1 MILIATTPQLL
12 GKIRRFPRSIRDEFG
27 RGPDSFTNLS
37 VYAFGLSA
45 IWIPVN
51 TVLLQFRVLDIAD
64 EDQKNGMLGA
74 IALVGLVVAAFSQPL
89 MGAISDRTNSRWGK
103 RVPYIVLGNLG
114 LIAVVPLLG
123 MADSFLALMLVIAAI
138 QLFIHVSQGPANAL
152 LIDHIPSDKRG
163 AGAGALNLA
172 RVVGGGFITVVVMLL
187 MSRSGTGD
195 GPSGWYWASIGLVI
209 AVLAFTTFWTFGSLR
224 PRNGRTDLSE
234 PKNAEPVPRVV
245 DAPGES
251 QAASHDM
258 KGYYWFLAA
267 MAMIVGALTAM
278 QIFALFF
285 IRDKV
290 GLDNPAAGAAA
301 LALMIALGAAIAVY
315 PAGKISDRFGRMPV
329 LYGSSIVIAVAAGL
343 LLFVSA
349 IVPLVVLGLFIGIG
363 AAMFLS
369 GGWALITELVPR
381 KNAGRS
387 LGLTAFSTL
396 AGTGLARLS
405 GFGIDALNRQ
415 SENLG
420 YDALIIGIVAMLVLS
435 IYPLRQ
441 AGIGLTRARAGLS

>member
-1 MILIATTPQLL
+1 
-12 GKIRRFPRSIRDEFG
+12 
-27 RGPDSFTNLS
+27 
-37 VYAFGLSA
+37 
-45 IWIPVN
+45 
-51 TVLLQFRVLDIAD
+51 
-64 EDQKNGMLGA
+64 
-74 IALVGLVVAAFSQPL
+74 
-89 MGAISDRTNSRWGK
+89 
-103 RVPYIVLGNLG
+103 
-114 LIAVVPLLG
+114 
-123 MADSFLALMLVIAAI
+123 
-138 QLFIHVSQGPANAL
+138 
-152 LIDHIPSDKRG
+152 
-163 AGAGALNLA
+163 
-172 RVVGGGFITVVVMLL
+172 MLL
-187 MSRSGTGD
+187 MSRSGTGV
-195 GPSGWYWASIGLVI
+195 GASGWYWSSIGLVI
-209 AVLAFTTFWTFGSLR
+209 SILVFTTLWTFGSLR
-224 PRNGRTDLSE
+224 PRERRTELGEPDSAASE
-234 PKNAEPVPRVV
+234 TDAADAE
-245 DAPGES
+245 DES
-251 QAASHDM
+251 QTASHDM
-258 KGYYWFLAA
+258 KGYYWFLIA

>member
-1 MILIATTPQLL
+1 MNLISESPRLFS
-12 GKIRRFPRSIRDEFG
+12 KVRRFPRSVRDEYG

-89 MGAISDRTNSRWGK
+89 MGAISDKMNSRWGK

-123 MADSFLALMLVIAAI
+123 VADSFLALLMVIAVI

-152 LIDHIPSDKRG
+152 LIDHVPSDKRG
-163 AGAGALNLA
+163 AGAGVLNLA
-172 RVVGGGFITVVVMLL
+172 RVVGGGLITVLVMLL

-209 AVLAFTTFWTFGSLR
+209 AVLAITTFWTFGSLR
-224 PRNGRTDLSE
+224 PRPRWVGLDKPENMDPVTLDADASDESRT
-234 PKNAEPVPRVV
+234 
-245 DAPGES
+245 
-251 QAASHDM
+251 ASHDM
-258 KGYYWFLAA
+258 NGYYWFLIA

-301 LALMIALGAAIAVY
+301 LTLTIAFGAAIAVY
-315 PAGKISDRFGRMPV
+315 PAGKISDRFGRMRV
-329 LYGSSIVIAVAAGL
+329 LYGSSIVIAIAAGL
-343 LLFVSA
+343 LLFVST

-435 IYPLRQ
+435 IYPLRL
-441 AGIGLTRARAGLS
+441 AGNGLSRARAGLK